1 MRGPSDGAGADGGRL
16 YIGFFLWIL
25 LEGRV
30 HLTIL
35 ILSTVDLSLGI
46 GECYKSYIFHLC
58 VFQDGQTQAKTF
70 RIIQSPY
77 DLYLFS

>member
-1 MRGPSDGAGADGGRL
+1 MEKRILRRIRLARRIHQWRRTYLWMRGPSDGAGADGGRL

-46 GECYKSYIFHLC
+46 G
-58 VFQDGQTQAKTF
+58 
-70 RIIQSPY
+70 
-77 DLYLFS
+77 